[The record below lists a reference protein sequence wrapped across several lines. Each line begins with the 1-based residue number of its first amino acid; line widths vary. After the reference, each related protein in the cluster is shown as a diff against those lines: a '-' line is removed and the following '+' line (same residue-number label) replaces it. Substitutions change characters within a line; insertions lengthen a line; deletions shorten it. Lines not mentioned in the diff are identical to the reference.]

1 MLRGCLFALLLY
13 AGIAVGYFFWL
24 DTVFDRPGSY
34 YGAAAL
40 GFVVF
45 CCLGALMNA
54 RTAWKDWSLASY
66 ARHQFPPRDGQLFA
80 AAGPI
85 QPINQPLLAPFSNTP
100 CCLCEYDLSTAQPS
114 TDSSEGKPGSDL
126 AGFLMVPSEIQTGTG
141 SIKLLGFPI
150 LEEGESYTL
159 RSYTA
164 ARRARD
170 FVTRTQFEDISGL
183 RLLNAFGAIEDAWT
197 DDDGS
202 VEKNLQLKKVDPQK
216 LFPDD
221 LEAVWQE
228 IHGEKAAEDPA
239 TGISNGDLADEE
251 DELERQQLE
260 DKDFED
266 ENLEDHDLD
275 DEEDDLDDEE
285 DDDDESGVS
294 TPIPNIPLPT
304 LKENRVSPGDQVVVI
319 GKFDEMRRGILPV
332 GSGMK
337 AIRLI
342 RGDVDTLERKAR
354 SSLWSHLFGGL
365 LFLVIAHAAT
375 CLVMYL
381 YLNSESQVRKFSS
394 QAFEAVEQ
402 GDVARLQKMQ
412 TRKTLDLNAR
422 RVNVYNRTL
431 LMFAKDAATAQW
443 LIDQKVPLNEVDDEG
458 NTALSLAVSQ
468 GHADVAKA
476 LIAAKADL
484 NLGGKSGETPLITAD
499 KRSDG
504 TSLELAK
511 LLREA
516 GAKDYIVNEQNGQ
529 PLPADGGEQMAAIN
543 AYLQALRDHDAPALY
558 SLMTFGGSGDVSAE
572 IWDNWNLTIPK
583 KVESFSGYT
592 TDEAATVIVLGTW
605 GDNDSP
611 SKSTF
616 NLVRVNGQWKI
627 ARNEIAI
634 N

>member
-1 MLRGCLFALLLY
+1 MFRGCLFALLLY
-13 AGIAVGYFFWL
+13 AGISVGYFFWL

-34 YGAAAL
+34 YGAAGL

-54 RTAWKDWSLASY
+54 RTAWKDWSLARA

-100 CCLCEYDLSTAQPS
+100 CCLCEYDLSTAQPAA
-114 TDSSEGKPGSDL
+114 DSSEGKPGSDL

-141 SIKLLGFPI
+141 NIKLLGFPI

-170 FVTRTQFEDISGL
+170 FVTRTQFQDISGL

-228 IHGEKAAEDPA
+228 IHGEKASEDPE
-239 TGISNGDLADEE
+239 TGISESDLADEE
-251 DELERQQLE
+251 DEREQQQLA
-260 DKDFED
+260 
-266 ENLEDHDLD
+266 
-275 DEEDDLDDEE
+275 E
-285 DDDDESGVS
+285 DDDDEDLDEDDEDLDDDTSGSAPLPSV
-294 TPIPNIPLPT
+294 PLPT

-342 RGDVDTLERKAR
+342 RGNVDTLERKAR
-354 SSLWSHLFGGL
+354 GSLWSHLFGGL
-365 LFLVIAHAAT
+365 LFLAIAHAAAYGA
-375 CLVMYL
+375 MYL
-381 YLNSESQVRKFSS
+381 YLNSESQLRKFSHEAF
-394 QAFEAVEQ
+394 QAAEK
-402 GDVARLQKMQ
+402 GDVAKLQQMQ
-412 TRKTLDLNAR
+412 KRKQLEIDTRDINHR
-422 RVNVYNRTL
+422 HRTL
-431 LMFAKDAATAQW
+431 LMVAQDAATAQW
-443 LIDQKVPLNEVDDEG
+443 LVDQKIQLNVVDDEG
-458 NTALSLAVSQ
+458 NTALNSAATN
-468 GHADVAKA
+468 GREDVVKV

-484 NLGGKSGETPLITAD
+484 NIRDNSRQTALN
-499 KRSDG
+499 SADG
-504 TSLELAK
+504 RYPAIAD
-511 LLREA
+511 LLRAA
-516 GAKDYIVNEQNGQ
+516 GAKDDNITAKTGQ
-529 PLPADGGEQMAAIN
+529 PLPPDGGEPMAAIN
-543 AYLQALRDHDAPALY
+543 AYMQALRAHDADKLHA
-558 SLMTFGGSGDVSAE
+558 LMTSPRTGEVSAE
-572 IWDNWNLTIPK
+572 DWANWELSILKT
-583 KVESFSGYT
+583 VERFEGYANE
-592 TDEAATVIVLGTW
+592 EAATVFLYGTW
-605 GDNDSP
+605 GASP
-611 SKSTF
+611 SPAKATF
-616 NLVRVNGQWKI
+616 QLLRVNGQWKI
-627 ARNEIAI
+627 ADTDWQIVN
-634 N
+634 